1 MNRFRWLEANLEEGL
16 MVLFLGLMV
25 LIMGFQVIARYG
37 LGISLSWSE
46 ELTRYIFI
54 WTGFLSVSYCTKKCI
69 AIRIEQFIA
78 LFPRRGKALFKIL
91 NHTLELILFLY
102 LIPFAWKF
110 LMAAVGS
117 GQSSPALGIPMYYVQ
132 AAPLV
137 GFVLSAVRI
146 IQRWVI
152 EWKAVRRKESGGV

>member
-1 MNRFRWLEANLEEGL
+1 MKRFRWLEAILEEGL

-78 LFPRRGKALFKIL
+78 FFPRRGKALFKIL

-152 EWKAVRRKESGGV
+152 EWKSVRRKESGGD